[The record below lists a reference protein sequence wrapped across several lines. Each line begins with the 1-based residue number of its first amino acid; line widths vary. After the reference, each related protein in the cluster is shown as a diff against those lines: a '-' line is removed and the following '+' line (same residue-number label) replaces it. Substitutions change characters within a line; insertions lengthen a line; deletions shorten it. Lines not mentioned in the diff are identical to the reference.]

1 MKILFIGDI
10 FASSGR
16 RAVRELLPELREEF
30 NADVVLANCENAAA
44 GAGLTRKTYEELIS
58 MGIDFMT
65 SGNHIWNRH
74 DVYSF
79 IDSKE
84 TKLIRPANY
93 PEGTPGRGSSFSER
107 LKASDAI
114 PRRSRSSTTYG
125 RSFPG
130 QASVPSTGTWGYW
143 WTRGG

>member
-93 PEGTPGRGSSFSER
+93 PEGTPGRG
-107 LKASDAI
+107 
-114 PRRSRSSTTYG
+114 
-125 RSFPG
+125 
-130 QASVPSTGTWGYW
+130 
-143 WTRGG
+143 WTVHETKEG